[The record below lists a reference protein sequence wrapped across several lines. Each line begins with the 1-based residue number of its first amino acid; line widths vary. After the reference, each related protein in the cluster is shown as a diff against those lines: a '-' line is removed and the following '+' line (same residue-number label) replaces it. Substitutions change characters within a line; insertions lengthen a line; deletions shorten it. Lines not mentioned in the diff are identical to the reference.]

1 MVLITFNDMIKLK
14 WKNQLSGKFMMQDSI
29 FFCFVLTEGWKAFL
43 VLAGLDPS
51 LPGSIFPVLYETFKH
66 STGKAV
72 TA

>member
-1 MVLITFNDMIKLK
+1 MEESII
-14 WKNQLSGKFMMQDSI
+14 WKIHDARYY